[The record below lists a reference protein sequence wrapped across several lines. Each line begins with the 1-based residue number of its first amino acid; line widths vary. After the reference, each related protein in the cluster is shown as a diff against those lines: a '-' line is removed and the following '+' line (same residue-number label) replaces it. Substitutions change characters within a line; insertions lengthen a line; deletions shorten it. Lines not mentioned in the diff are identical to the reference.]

1 VTHQIDELPD
11 EAQHLRPVARAARLL
26 LRECLQAGF
35 SQCRLLAETGRA
47 EVEQAGGWKA
57 IMTFPPGVYDALVGQ
72 FKDMAGG
79 SDVLQLAWRGVDVLV
94 AMRGRPAA
102 AGREDLM
109 LTFRSNQGPVSA
121 NV

>member
-1 VTHQIDELPD
+1 
-11 EAQHLRPVARAARLL
+11 
-26 LRECLQAGF
+26 
-35 SQCRLLAETGRA
+35 
-47 EVEQAGGWKA
+47 
-57 IMTFPPGVYDALVGQ
+57 MTFPPGVYDALVGQ

-79 SDVLQLAWRGVDVLV
+79 SDVLQLAWRGVDVMV

-121 NV
+121 NA